1 MYLPF
6 EELPGESRVW
16 IYTGTRTFT
25 QAEEKSV
32 TELLESFC
40 TKWAA
45 HGNPLRTSFKIEQ
58 SQFIVMA
65 LDEDFANPSGCSIDS
80 SVGILRQI
88 QASTG
93 IDFLNR
99 SVIPFVIN
107 NQVELVPLSN
117 LKARFGSGEL
127 KSDTLT
133 YHTLAATKGEWETNK
148 TIRAEKS
155 WMAKYL
161 PKTALTQ

>member
-1 MYLPF
+1 MYIPF
-6 EELPGESRVW
+6 EELPDESRVW

-25 QAEEKSV
+25 QPEEKSV

-40 TKWAA
+40 SNWVA
-45 HGNPLRTSFKIEQ
+45 HGDPLRTSFKIEQ

-88 QASTG
+88 QTATG

-99 SVIPFVIN
+99 SAIPFKIN
-107 NQVELVPLSN
+107 NRVELVPLSN

-127 KSDTLT
+127 KSDTHT
-133 YHTLAATKGEWETNK
+133 FHTLAATKGEWETNK
-148 TIRAEKS
+148 TIPAEKS

-161 PKTALTQ
+161 PKTTLTQ

>member
-6 EELPGESRVW
+6 EELPDESRVW
-16 IYTGTRTFT
+16 IYTGTRAFT
-25 QAEEKSV
+25 QAEEKSI

-40 TKWAA
+40 SNWVA
-45 HGNPLRTSFKIEQ
+45 HGEPLKTSFKIEK
-58 SQFIVMA
+58 SQFIVIA

-88 QASTG
+88 QTATN

-99 SVIPFVIN
+99 SAIPIVIN

-133 YHTLAATKGEWETNK
+133 FHTLAATKGEWETNK
-148 TIRAEKS
+148 TIPAEKS

>member
-6 EELPGESRVW
+6 EELPVESRVW
-16 IYTGTRTFT
+16 IYTGTRAFT

-32 TELLESFC
+32 RELLESFC
-40 TKWAA
+40 AKWAA
-45 HGNPLRTSFKIEQ
+45 HGEALRTSFKIEKR
-58 SQFIVMA
+58 QFIVMA
-65 LDEDFANPSGCSIDS
+65 LDEDFQNPSGCSIDS

-88 QASTG
+88 HAATG
-93 IDFLNR
+93 INFLDR
-99 SVIPFVIN
+99 SVVPFLID
-107 NQVELVPLSN
+107 NQVVLASLPT
-117 LKARFGSGEL
+117 LKARFTSGEL

-133 YHTLAATKGEWETNK
+133 FHTLATTKGEWESNR
-148 TIRAEKS
+148 TIPAEKS

>member
-99 SVIPFVIN
+99 SVIPFMIN

-148 TIRAEKS
+148 TIPSEKS

>member
-6 EELPGESRVW
+6 EELPRESRVW
-16 IYTGTRTFT
+16 IYTGSRTFT
-25 QAEEKSV
+25 PSEESAV
-32 TELLESFC
+32 SELLKSFC
-40 TKWAA
+40 EQWAA
-45 HGNPLRTSFKIEQ
+45 HGQPLNTSYKIERN
-58 SQFIVMA
+58 QFIVMA
-65 LDEDFANPSGCSIDS
+65 LNEDFQNPSGCSIDS

-107 NQVELVPLSN
+107 KKVELIPLSN
-117 LKARFGSGEL
+117 LKTGFTSGDL

-133 YHTLAATKGEWETNK
+133 VHTLASTKGEWETNK
-148 TIRAEKS
+148 TIPAEKS

>member
-6 EELPGESRVW
+6 EEFPDESRVW
-16 IYTGTRTFT
+16 IYTGTRAFT
-25 QAEEKSV
+25 HAEEKSV

>member
-6 EELPGESRVW
+6 EELPDESRVW
-16 IYTGTRTFT
+16 IYTGTRAFT
-25 QAEEKSV
+25 PAEEKSV
-32 TELLESFC
+32 SELLESFC
-40 TKWAA
+40 SNWAA
-45 HGNPLRTSFKIEQ
+45 HGEPLKTSFKIEK
-58 SQFIVMA
+58 SQFIIMA

-88 QASTG
+88 QSGTG

-99 SVIPFVIN
+99 SVVPFLIN
-107 NQVELVPLSN
+107 NQVALIPLSN
-117 LKARFGSGEL
+117 LKANFASGEL

-133 YHTLAATKGEWETNK
+133 FHTLATTKREWESSS
-148 TIRAEKS
+148 TIPAEKS
-155 WMAKYL
+155 WMSKYL